1 MRLPLKSLSLHGLK
15 SIKSLNDFSLGPLT
29 VMIGAN
35 GAGKSNFVDFF
46 RMMRAMADKGLQGY
60 IQKNGGADSFFF
72 MGPKYS
78 REITA

>member
-1 MRLPLKSLSLHGLK
+1 
-15 SIKSLNDFSLGPLT
+15 
-29 VMIGAN
+29 MIGAN